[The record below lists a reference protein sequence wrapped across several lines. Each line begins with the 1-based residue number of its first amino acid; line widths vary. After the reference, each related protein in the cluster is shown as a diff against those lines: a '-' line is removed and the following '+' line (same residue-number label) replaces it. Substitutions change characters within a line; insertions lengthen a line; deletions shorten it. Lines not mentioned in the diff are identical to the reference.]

1 MAGVFGKQEGTVA
14 DYLNELFACYR
25 KFKYVIAELLL
36 TVKLPELCGM
46 ACPRER
52 LAMIPT
58 SRFLIYLML
67 SAYTVVFRQPAPDA
81 FQKRLELEK

>member
-36 TVKLPELCGM
+36 TVKLPELCVWHALVKGL
-46 ACPRER
+46 P
-52 LAMIPT
+52 
-58 SRFLIYLML
+58 
-67 SAYTVVFRQPAPDA
+67 
-81 FQKRLELEK
+81 